1 MKKYR
6 KQIIY
11 GIILFI
17 GIATIFLFF
26 SFKWW
31 FLAPLSLFKL
41 WYPNS
46 VYAIFILKLLLI
58 FSFLFLVFNS
68 FISIKKIWHFRYI
81 FSFSRLNKVY
91 IFIIFLLVSLYIKKS
106 PFSIYSMYNK
116 FKENVQVFYIE
127 DENNN
132 LIALDDIS
140 NTQSSVISKMFYSY
154 LSENNLSIKQV
165 DNDIKLRAEFGKYLI
180 KESINPKL
188 VRKKNI
194 EKISLYKKTFFIK
207 NDSLKFVK
215 YKFYESSY

>member
-1 MKKYR
+1 
-6 KQIIY
+6 
-11 GIILFI
+11 
-17 GIATIFLFF
+17 
-26 SFKWW
+26 
-31 FLAPLSLFKL
+31 
-41 WYPNS
+41 
-46 VYAIFILKLLLI
+46 
-58 FSFLFLVFNS
+58 
-68 FISIKKIWHFRYI
+68 
-81 FSFSRLNKVY
+81 
-91 IFIIFLLVSLYIKKS
+91 
-106 PFSIYSMYNK
+106 MYNK

-215 YKFYESSY
+215 YKFYERSY